1 MDPPTLSSTTLNMP
15 LEHSLPNVEEI
26 RTEAAIN
33 SGGSTSKT
41 SRRNLF
47 LIAVCVLALTAIIG
61 ISSAISTSG
70 GSSNT
75 SSSAL
80 GDSEP
85 DRNNSGKSSS
95 SGNPANFSNTKNSRH
110 QDVQNF
116 LAFFS
121 EREDLEKA
129 GSPQFFASKWIA
141 DEDLRALA
149 IPASTEYNESFKFAQ
164 RYILAVFY
172 YATGGLDWKFDTDF
186 VGPRDECDWSFGL
199 AADAVIP
206 ASGSD
211 RWDMGVTCNADGEV
225 SKIFFRKLNVERTC
239 GIGKSTLQCNHFEL
253 THSFIFFVSI

>member
-33 SGGSTSKT
+33 SPSSSSKM
-41 SRRNLF
+41 SRRKLF
-47 LIAVCVLALTAIIG
+47 IIAVCVLALTAIIG

-70 GSSNT
+70 GSKST
-75 SSSAL
+75 VSSAEL
-80 GDSEP
+80 GDSSDP
-85 DRNNSGKSSS
+85 NSNNSGNSGY
-95 SGNPANFSNTKNSRH
+95 SGNSANPVNTKKSRH

-121 EREDLEKA
+121 AREDLEKA
-129 GSPQFFASKWIA
+129 GTPQFFASKWIA

-149 IPASTEYNESFKFAQ
+149 IPASTEYNDSFKFAQ

-172 YATGGLDWKFDTDF
+172 YATGGQDWKFTANF
-186 VGPRDECDWSFGL
+186 VGPRDECEWGFGM
-199 AADAVIP
+199 AADVVIP

-211 RWDMGVTCNADGEV
+211 RWDMGVTCNANGEV
-225 SKIFFRKLNVERTC
+225 SKIFFRKLKRARGTLKNY
-239 GIGKSTLQCNHFEL
+239 ITLQ
-253 THSFIFFVSI
+253 SF

>member
-1 MDPPTLSSTTLNMP
+1 MDPPTLSQTTLNMP

-33 SGGSTSKT
+33 SGGSSAKT
-41 SRRNLF
+41 SRRKLF

-70 GSSNT
+70 GSSKSS

-80 GDSEP
+80 GGSGTGS
-85 DRNNSGKSSS
+85 NNSADPS
-95 SGNPANFSNTKNSRH
+95 NFSNTKNSRH

-141 DEDLRALA
+141 DEDLLALE
-149 IPASTEYNESFKFAQ
+149 IPASTDYNESFKFAQ

-172 YATGGLDWKFDTDF
+172 YATGGLDWKFDAAF
-186 VGPRDECDWSFGL
+186 MGARDECNWSFGM

-211 RWDMGVTCNADGEV
+211 RWDMGVTCNDDGEV
-225 SKIFFRKLNVERTC
+225 SKVFFRKLKV
-239 GIGKSTLQCNHFEL
+239 
-253 THSFIFFVSI
+253 

>member
-1 MDPPTLSSTTLNMP
+1 MDPPTLSQTKLNMP
-15 LEHSLPNVEEI
+15 REQHSLPNVEEI

-33 SGGSTSKT
+33 SSSSSSKT

-61 ISSAISTSG
+61 ISTAISTSG
-70 GSSNT
+70 GSGNT

-85 DRNNSGKSSS
+85 DRNSDSSA
-95 SGNPANFSNTKNSRH
+95 NPANFSNTKNSRH

-121 EREDLEKA
+121 EREDLEKS

-141 DEDLRALA
+141 DEDLRALE

-172 YATGGLDWKFDTDF
+172 YATGGLDWKFDTAFMD
-186 VGPRDECDWSFGL
+186 PRDECDWSFGL

-225 SKIFFRKLNVERTC
+225 SKIFFRKLKRTR
-239 GIGKSTLQCNHFEL
+239 GIGKLHFTLQ
-253 THSFIFFVSI
+253 SF